1 MAYPVEFNVTRSTGS
16 PNKFRLAAGLWNA
29 LVVVLWYF
37 AFYDSVAGVLTGAFF
52 VVAIVAAGLIRQ
64 KGGEKYQAEAHQ
76 GPIKWLGQAMV
87 LLNVLPFASNGVL
100 EVRTS
105 GTPTAGSA
113 LLRIILVFPHA
124 IVLGLL
130 GICIVFIQTIA
141 SIATLISGSYPEW
154 AAKFARGYLRW
165 TARVL
170 VYMASLVEEYPP
182 FSFDADEQAA
192 LPEAPV

>member
-1 MAYPVEFNVTRSTGS
+1 MAYPVSFSVTRPTARPS
-16 PNKFRLAAGLWNA
+16 KFRLAAGLWIA
-29 LVVVLWYF
+29 LMVSLWYCEQ
-37 AFYDSVAGVLTGAFF
+37 YDSVAGVLTGAFF

-170 VYMASLVEEYPP
+170 AYMASLVEEYPP

-192 LPEAPV
+192 LPEAPA

>member
-1 MAYPVEFNVTRSTGS
+1 MAYPVEFNVTRSTAS
-16 PNKFRLAAGLWNA
+16 PNKFRLATGLWIA

-37 AFYDSVAGVLTGAFF
+37 EFYELVGGALIGAFL
-52 VVAIVAAGLIRQ
+52 ALPILAAGLIRQ

-76 GPIKWLGQAMV
+76 GPIKWIGQAMV

-130 GICIVFIQTIA
+130 GIYIVFIQTIA

-182 FSFDADEQAA
+182 FSFDTGDEAA
-192 LPEAPV
+192 RPEAPA